1 MAAAEPRAPGLAPRR
16 SVAPRRGAPLPASSA
31 PAAAV
36 SHPAPLSR
44 TRRALGKLRKGP
56 VVRGRWVGFGVSW
69 QSWRQGPAP
78 VALGAARAGAA
89 AAQPGGSAREQGGLP
104 SAPGR

>member
-16 SVAPRRGAPLPASSA
+16 SVAPRRGAQL
-31 PAAAV
+31 AV

-56 VVRGRWVGFGVSW
+56 VVRGRWVGFGVRW

-78 VALGAARAGAA
+78 VALGAAWAGAA

-104 SAPGR
+104 SAAGR